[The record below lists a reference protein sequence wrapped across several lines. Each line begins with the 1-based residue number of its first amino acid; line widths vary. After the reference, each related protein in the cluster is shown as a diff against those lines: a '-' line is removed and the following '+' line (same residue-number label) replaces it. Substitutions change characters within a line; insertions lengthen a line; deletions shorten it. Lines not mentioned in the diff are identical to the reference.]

1 MNIKNIALVRA
12 TNIIPFD
19 GIVHPISNTPY
30 LYKAIGTGYSFIIN
44 DLLRKEHKL
53 KEVDWS
59 NPSTLE
65 SITHENT
72 AILKQYLPYMSDYN
86 SMVLWSL
93 NGLVP
98 DDINNT
104 FSNKTCAI
112 IDGLEEHIADSEF
125 ISLVPTDTAIKGDV
139 PLSKQASIL
148 VSKDR
153 YDSLSSEEKEKLSNL
168 DLKIVVFE
176 GAIKDAIDENLTS
189 SNRFPAETLSLTRS
203 DRGYLN
209 SDTSDEL
216 ISTIDDVAEKMGI
229 AQVLHFDVLTGRN
242 DEQSKLLSVKD
253 ELSNSFLVGEFYR
266 NTFIEYLSHELGIDD
281 DLKNDLINFPN
292 SSEHLKT
299 LGEKISE
306 IGLEKYKNIIDIY
319 NDSLERLRLN
329 GKLPTPQNIVDSVKD
344 GKPTIDLL
352 SELRNLENSNIL
364 ESAISATTTS
374 IRSSKILEQA
384 SSIANKA
391 HEKGKKTDI
400 DDVRDVD

>member
-1 MNIKNIALVRA
+1 MDIKNIALVRA

-72 AILKQYLPYMSDYN
+72 SILKQYLPYMSDYN

-112 IDGLEEHIADSEF
+112 IDGLEEHMEDAEL
-125 ISLVPTDTAIKGDV
+125 ISLVPTDTAIQGDV
-139 PLSKQASIL
+139 PLSSHASIL
-148 VSKDR
+148 IKKNR
-153 YDSLSSEEKEKLSNL
+153 YDSLSAQEKETLSNL
-168 DLKIVVFE
+168 DLNVIIFE
-176 GAIKDAIDENLTS
+176 GDIKDAIEEQLNS
-189 SNRFPAETLSLTRS
+189 SNRFTAETLSLSRA
-203 DRGYLN
+203 DRGYLS
-209 SDTSDEL
+209 SDTSEEL
-216 ISTIDDVAEKMGI
+216 ISAIDDVAEKNGI
-229 AQVLHFDVLTGRN
+229 AQVLHFDVLTGQN

-253 ELSNSFLVGEFYR
+253 ELANSFLVGEFYR
-266 NTFIEYLSHELGIDD
+266 NTFIEYLSHELGIDE
-281 DLKNDLINFPN
+281 DLKDDLINFPN
-292 SSEHLKT
+292 SSEYLRA

-306 IGLEKYKNIIDIY
+306 IGLEKYKNIIDRY
-319 NDSLERLRLN
+319 NDSLEKLKLA

-352 SELRNLENSNIL
+352 HSLRNFKDSNIL
-364 ESAISATTTS
+364 GSAINATKEST
-374 IRSSKILEQA
+374 RSSEILEQA
-384 SSIANKA
+384 NSIVDRIP
-391 HEKGKKTDI
+391 EKDETK
-400 DDVRDVD
+400 DVDERN

>member
-112 IDGLEEHIADSEF
+112 IDGLEEHIASSEF
-125 ISLVPTDTAIKGDV
+125 ISLVPTDTAIQGDV

-148 VSKDR
+148 ISKDR
-153 YDSLSSEEKEKLSNL
+153 YDSLSIAEKEKLGNL
-168 DLKIVVFE
+168 DLKIVIFE
-176 GAIKDAIDENLTS
+176 GDIKDAIDEVLTS

-229 AQVLHFDVLTGRN
+229 AQVLHFDVLTGQN

-253 ELSNSFLVGEFYR
+253 ELANSFLVGEFYR

-281 DLKNDLINFPN
+281 DLKNDLIDFPN
-292 SSEHLKT
+292 SSEYLKN

-306 IGLEKYKNIIDIY
+306 IGLEKYKSVVDKY
-319 NDSLERLRLN
+319 NNSLERLRLN
-329 GKLPTPQNIVDSVKD
+329 DKLPSPQDIVDSVKD
-344 GKPTIDLL
+344 GKPTIDLI
-352 SELRNLENSNIL
+352 SELRDLENSNIL
-364 ESAISATTTS
+364 GSAIKATTTS
-374 IRSSKILEQA
+374 TRSSEILEQA
-384 SSIANKA
+384 SSIKSRAFKNDQ
-391 HEKGKKTDI
+391 KTN
-400 DDVRDVD
+400 VNERDEQ